1 MPRAVRTPVIARWRR
16 ALSCVPAM
24 LRRHASA
31 VRLGTLVWLA
41 PLAAAPGGQAAPAYA
56 TVSRAVSLAV
66 PGGQLHG
73 TLTAPRALECPP
85 LVVMLAGSG
94 PTDRDGNSA
103 LLPGRSDSLK
113 QLAHALA
120 GQGIATLRYDKRG
133 VAASQPAAPD
143 ESVLRPATHAAD
155 AAAWL
160 RHIHGSRRYASVTVL
175 GHSEGSL
182 IGMLAVREG
191 GADGFISLAGPAQ
204 GASVLLRRQ
213 WLPKL
218 PPELARATNS
228 MLASLERGKAR
239 QPARPELQAV
249 FRPSVQPYMMS
260 WFRYV
265 PAQEFARLPVPSL
278 IVQGTHDVQVGVDQ
292 ARLLQRARPGTEMA
306 LVEGMNHVLK
316 MAPDGMARQLAS
328 YTIPTWP
335 LAPALVRAV
344 TGFVRKV
351 PARHACAFSG
361 AGLSGAGPFAAAPG

>member
-1 MPRAVRTPVIARWRR
+1 
-16 ALSCVPAM
+16 M
-24 LRRHASA
+24 LRWHGS
-31 VRLGTLVWLA
+31 TVWLA
-41 PLAAAPGGQAAPAYA
+41 ALVGLALLAGVPAGRAAPAYA
-56 TVSRAVSLAV
+56 AMSRAVALAV

-73 TLTAPRALECPP
+73 TLTMPRALDCPP

-113 QLAHALA
+113 QLAQALA
-120 GQGIATLRYDKRG
+120 EQGIATLRYDKRG
-133 VAASQPAAPD
+133 VAASKAAAPD

-160 RHIHGSRRYASVTVL
+160 RQLHDSQRYASVTVL

-182 IGMLAVREG
+182 IGMLAVRQA

-213 WLPKL
+213 WLPRL
-218 PPELARATNS
+218 TPELARATNS
-228 MLASLERGKAR
+228 MLASLEQGKAR

-278 IVQGTHDVQVGVDQ
+278 VVQGTHDVQVGVDQ
-292 ARLLQRARPGTEMA
+292 ARLLQRAHPGAEIA

-316 MAPDGMARQLAS
+316 MTPAGIARQLPS

-335 LAPALVRAV
+335 LAPALVQAV
-344 TGFVRKV
+344 TGFVRTA
-351 PARHACAFSG
+351 PRRHACAFSG
-361 AGLSGAGPFAAAPG
+361 AGRTGAGSGGTGLRDTGLSGAGPFAAAPG